1 MKPDATRARK
11 ATFLMHA
18 LYLKPGEYYLGDH
31 PTKVTTVLGSCV
43 AVSMYH
49 RPSGLA
55 AICHAVAPDCDATAS
70 CPSGCPK
77 LQRYVR
83 CMIPAMVHA
92 FSSRGVSPANIE
104 TKLFG
109 GAAMIDGDNRRDP
122 GKLVGAQNIAAAR
135 EVIQQ
140 CGLVL
145 KSSDVGG
152 RVGRK
157 IIFETAT
164 GDILLK
170 RLHPSSWRLLIP
182 DKEMMMTPR
191 RSNGKDKS
199 IDR

>member
-1 MKPDATRARK
+1 
-11 ATFLMHA
+11 MHA

-31 PTKVTTVLGSCV
+31 PTRVVTVLGSCV

-55 AICHAVAPDCDATAS
+55 AICHALAPNCGATAD
-70 CPSGCPK
+70 CPNGCPR
-77 LQRYVR
+77 LHRYVN
-83 CMIPAMVHA
+83 CMIPAMVRA
-92 FSSRGVSPANIE
+92 FSSRGISPANIE

-109 GAAMIDGDNRRDP
+109 GAAMIDGDSRRDP
-122 GKLVGAQNIAAAR
+122 EKLVGAQNIAAAR

-140 CGLVL
+140 CGLIL

-170 RLHPSSWRLLIP
+170 RLQQDKWRLVAF
-182 DKEMMMTPR
+182 DKEMMMNPR
-191 RSNGKDKS
+191 RSNEKDKS
-199 IDR
+199 INRR